1 MFLRLFNLQLKESNN
16 VLLEAK
22 NLSEILISKGM
33 SIAIAESCTG
43 GSLSSSLTS
52 IPGASNYFNCGFI
65 TYSNESKI
73 SMLNVDPNSIKH
85 FGAVS
90 EKVASEMAM
99 GAGNNS
105 NSNLAISVTGIAG
118 PSGGTAEKPV
128 GMVCFGFYVDGSV
141 TTTTQ
146 FFSGVRSEIVSESI
160 AFALTELASKI
171 E

>member
-1 MFLRLFNLQLKESNN
+1 MSYLKAKKLTELLTSNN
-16 VLLEAK
+16 
-22 NLSEILISKGM
+22 M

-52 IPGASNYFNCGFI
+52 IPGASSYFNCGFI
-65 TYSNESKI
+65 TYSNESKVN
-73 SMLNVDPNSIKH
+73 MLNVDSQTIEL

-90 EKVASEMAM
+90 EKVAYEMAM
-99 GAGNNS
+99 GAGQNS
-105 NSNLAISVTGIAG
+105 KSHLAISVTGIAG
-118 PSGGTAEKPV
+118 PSGGTPEKPV
-128 GMVCFGFYVDGSV
+128 GMVCFGFYVDGNV

-160 AFALTELASKI
+160 AFALTELTSKI

>member
-1 MFLRLFNLQLKESNN
+1 MSFLKAKKLTE
-16 VLLEAK
+16 LLTSK
-22 NLSEILISKGM
+22 NM

-52 IPGASNYFNCGFI
+52 IPGASSYFNCGFI

-73 SMLNVDPNSIKH
+73 NMLNVDSQTIEL

-90 EKVASEMAM
+90 EKVAYEMAM
-99 GAGNNS
+99 GAGQNS
-105 NSNLAISVTGIAG
+105 KSHLAISVTGIAG
-118 PSGGTAEKPV
+118 PSGGSPEKPV
-128 GMVCFGFYVDGSV
+128 GMVCFGFYVDGNV

-160 AFALTELASKI
+160 AFALTELTSKI

>member
-1 MFLRLFNLQLKESNN
+1 MSYLKAKKLTE
-16 VLLEAK
+16 LLTSK
-22 NLSEILISKGM
+22 NM

-43 GSLSSSLTS
+43 GLLSSSLTS
-52 IPGASNYFNCGFI
+52 IPGASSYFNCGFI

-73 SMLNVDPNSIKH
+73 NMLNVDSQTIEL

-90 EKVASEMAM
+90 EKVAYEMAM
-99 GAGNNS
+99 GAGQNS
-105 NSNLAISVTGIAG
+105 KSHLAISVTGIAG
-118 PSGGTAEKPV
+118 PSGGSPEKPV
-128 GMVCFGFYVDGSV
+128 GMVCFGFYVDGNV

-160 AFALTELASKI
+160 AFALTELTSKI